1 MDNNL
6 TELRRIVLSNDKID
20 SALPIP
26 RSLEIK
32 NNNTILLGTLG
43 SEIFEL
49 EFDGSF
55 LGENFKANNILA
67 SHFSTSNAEINDIN
81 GITFWPSKELFLSV
95 SDDCT
100 LRFWD
105 MSTNKHMDYMKLD
118 LDNDGNKIR
127 VDQGNPNKA
136 TCITINSSE
145 TAIAIGF
152 IDGSFRVYLNLYRF
166 IIPAI

>member
-1 MDNNL
+1 MDKDL
-6 TELRRIVLSNDKID
+6 TELRKIILSNDKID

-49 EFDGSF
+49 EFEGSF
-55 LGENFKANNILA
+55 LNGNFKAHNILA

-81 GITFWPSKELFLSV
+81 GLAYWPSKDLFVSV

-105 MSTNKHMDYMKLD
+105 IATNKHMDYLKLD
-118 LDNDGNKIR
+118 LDNEGRKIKSE
-127 VDQGNPNKA
+127 QGNINKA
-136 TCITINSSE
+136 TCVHISPAE
-145 TAIAIGF
+145 TSLVIGF
-152 IDGSFRVYLNLYRF
+152 IDGSFRVNKLL
-166 IIPAI
+166 ILDL